1 MGSGG
6 DGIIIYFFG
15 IKLELEGL
23 GSPRLSHQV
32 RDNKYTTP
40 EVIKITTERA
50 SFQEA
55 QGVDNVIYFYEREL
69 ELELGIGF
77 KTGLECGLGVFRR

>member
-1 MGSGG
+1 MSVSSRAW

-15 IKLELEGL
+15 IELELEGL
-23 GSPRLSHQV
+23 GS
-32 RDNKYTTP
+32 DNKYTTP

-55 QGVDNVIYFYEREL
+55 QGVM
-69 ELELGIGF
+69 
-77 KTGLECGLGVFRR
+77 